1 MPQFETLDTL
11 SALKKNS
18 TGCRVLLR
26 GDLNVPMRN
35 GLVTEATRIERLA
48 PTILE
53 LANRGCKVIVMSH
66 FDRPM
71 GMHVPEMSTKP
82 LLGSLR
88 QSLGGREV
96 IFIESCIGEAAVKAI
111 NALPNGGVALME
123 NLRFHPGEEN
133 NDSGFVEALASLGDI
148 YVNDAFSAAHRA
160 HASTAGIARLMPSAA
175 GRSMQAE
182 LEALEGAL
190 GNPNRPVLAVVGGA
204 KVSTKLD
211 VLSNLVPKVDRLV
224 IGGAMA
230 NTFLHALGT
239 DVGASLCEFD
249 MSGTARDVMAN
260 ADEVGCKIILPS
272 DVVIAKKFEAGA
284 PSETVPVAAVRKETM
299 ILDIGAGSA
308 SAIAKSLRD
317 CKTVIWNGPL
327 GAFEVRPFD
336 NGTNIVAQAVAKL
349 TVDGVLKSVAGG
361 GDTVAALSSAKAL
374 GSFSYVSTAGGAFLE
389 WLEGRVLP
397 GVAALETT
405 G

>member
-11 SALKKNS
+11 PVLKKNS
-18 TGCRVLLR
+18 AGCRVLLR

-35 GLVTEATRIERLA
+35 GLVTEATRIDRLA

-82 LLGSLR
+82 LLGSLS

-123 NLRFHPGEEN
+123 NLRFHPGEES
-133 NDSGFVEALASLGDI
+133 NDSAFVEALASLGDI

-190 GNPNRPVLAVVGGA
+190 GKPNRPVLAVVGGA

-249 MSGTARDVMAN
+249 MAGTARDVMAN
-260 ADEVGCKIILPS
+260 ADEVGCEIILPS

-299 ILDIGAGSA
+299 ILDIGVGSA
-308 SAIAKSLRD
+308 SAIAKSIRD

-327 GAFEVRPFD
+327 GAFEIRPFD

-397 GVAALETT
+397 GVSALEVI